1 MKKFQPIGGSLA
13 SVLLLLTLSAMPTL
27 ATTWNESIF
36 AQSAPAN
43 PNAPTDTPIPVRV
56 DDRQNN
62 LWWLLILIPVGGLV
76 WAVSRSRRQERQI
89 DDTVAPQIVPSLPV
103 TTVDPVLLNGRAPQP
118 EANSIVERDRELPN
132 RLADPAPVVLP
143 PTNELAHPIDGNGH
157 AKDPVVT
164 TASPGVAVDARSTP
178 AELIVTETSKMPLSH
193 APEPDRQLTEEIR
206 LLEERLVVDRHK
218 RKVGEVIVRKEI
230 ETRYIQVPIQ
240 REVLIV
246 EQVDPEFKQ
255 LAVVDLGQID
265 DERTE
270 SSPTIAANFTSPT
283 TAIEFLKS
291 LGDRSHTAASDVRLN
306 IVLEDAD
313 DRAFY
318 RQWLAQRTAD
328 SEQ

>member
-1 MKKFQPIGGSLA
+1 MNKFQTIGGSLA

-27 ATTWNESIF
+27 ATTWNGQVL
-36 AQSAPAN
+36 AQLAPAN
-43 PNAPTDTPIPVRV
+43 PNAPSAPPLPVRV

-76 WAVSRSRRQERQI
+76 WAVSRTRRQ
-89 DDTVAPQIVPSLPV
+89 DPQIEPTPQNTSSLPV
-103 TTVDPVLLNGRAPQP
+103 TTVDRLLLDGRAPQRDRTN
-118 EANSIVERDRELPN
+118 AKSIVTREREVSNVAAPE
-132 RLADPAPVVLP
+132 PVVLP
-143 PTNELAHPIDGNGH
+143 PPNVLAHAIDGNGH
-157 AKDPVVT
+157 TQESV
-164 TASPGVAVDARSTP
+164 VAVDDRSTP
-178 AELIVTETSKMPLSH
+178 SALVSEMPLSC
-193 APEPDRQLTEEIR
+193 ALEADRQLTAQIR

-230 ETRYIQVPIQ
+230 ETRFVRVPIQ

-291 LGDRSHTAASDVRLN
+291 LRDRSPSAASDVRMN

-318 RQWLAQRTAD
+318 RQWLAQRTVN
-328 SEQ
+328 SEWEGRV